1 VAETRA
7 SRNPSTKQTE
17 IVSPTSTSTSTP
29 ALQKWVS
36 EVDGLNLR
44 FREACER
51 DLRSDVNRLHLYLED
66 QRTVHVLLDHIQERV
81 MEAYAGYRD
90 LVMIMRG
97 PSQSGQDLL
106 SATSL
111 RELLREV
118 CGENK
123 V

>member
-1 VAETRA
+1 MAETRA

-17 IVSPTSTSTSTP
+17 IATSTAPP
-29 ALQKWVS
+29 ALPKWVS
-36 EVDGLNLR
+36 EVDNLNLR

-51 DLRSDVNRLHLYLED
+51 DLRSDVNRLRLYLED
-66 QRTVHVLLDHIQERV
+66 QRTVHVLLDHVQERV

-90 LVMIMRG
+90 LVMLMGG